1 MIYLDMEDPTTDVKQ
16 ELDEKFCEKEQIL
29 NDENYDYNYV
39 QDNYDVDHLL
49 DEDSKVSPEDYTDEK
64 VIENQSDE
72 NFKENINQSN
82 DFDCSKCNESYKKLF
97 NLVKHFNKKH
107 RNENDQYICPKC
119 PKKQFKQV
127 KFLYKHVRKIH
138 IKSELDGFY
147 KHDIKWINCAYCP
160 KFFNQKR

>member
-1 MIYLDMEDPTTDVKQ
+1 MEDPTTDVKQ

-49 DEDSKVSPEDYTDEK
+49 DEDIKVSPEDYTDEK
-64 VIENQSDE
+64 LIENQSDE
-72 NFKENINQSN
+72 NFQENINQPN
-82 DFDCSKCNESYKKLF
+82 VFDCSKCNESYKKLF

-107 RNENDQYICPKC
+107 RKENDQYMCPKC

-127 KFLYKHVRKIH
+127 KFLYKHVRKTH